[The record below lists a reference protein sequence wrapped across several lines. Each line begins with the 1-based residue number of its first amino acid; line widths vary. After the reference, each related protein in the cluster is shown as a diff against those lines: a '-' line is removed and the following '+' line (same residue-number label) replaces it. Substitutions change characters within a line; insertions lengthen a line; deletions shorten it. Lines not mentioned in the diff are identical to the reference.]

1 MFQMISLFIRSR
13 GLSWPKRTSLSGNP
27 ALCPETVNLAP
38 CNSEVRL
45 EQASFEEHRGSNF
58 SQVCGII
65 FQSHSWSDWLRCR
78 FWSERPAKLR
88 DFTYSDCES
97 GNTITPPAVWP
108 ISPPPP
114 LSLPPPPQHIHS
126 AAPASNLAA
135 ESLAQL
141 AVRPHDCSC
150 SSCCP
155 IPIMN
160 SSTFWPLLPTTH
172 THTHT
177 LWQTRLSWAF
187 LTVWLGQ
194 KPCEPHLVLLCWALS
209 PHSIGS

>member
-88 DFTYSDCES
+88 DFMYSDCES

-114 LSLPPPPQHIHS
+114 LSLPPQHIHS